1 MKTAC
6 SLIVTQNR
14 IPINPLTEKFSLD
27 WTNNCKAVL
36 KIEKTCLTIV
46 TNTVIWN
53 CAIELPKEDSYLKAI
68 YNNNV
73 GSFFNYHP
81 SKTTHFDQSQV
92 IKIIVDCV
100 RFIYFN
106 SFLLFI
112 LLWFSNLGQEKIQHT
127 RRELDRLPLYYM
139 DVDNQDNG
147 IEYEFWE
154 GFRQAC
160 LIPELSAFNQTAKL
174 KDELVKLRNMAL
186 VIYGLI
192 NVLWIIFLLSFV
204 QVNNFRDIQLL
215 YGLIY
220 IIQFLALLGHRFV
233 TVVRLLAR
241 TPWKL
246 GNN

>member
-1 MKTAC
+1 
-6 SLIVTQNR
+6 
-14 IPINPLTEKFSLD
+14 
-27 WTNNCKAVL
+27 
-36 KIEKTCLTIV
+36 
-46 TNTVIWN
+46 
-53 CAIELPKEDSYLKAI
+53 
-68 YNNNV
+68 
-73 GSFFNYHP
+73 
-81 SKTTHFDQSQV
+81 
-92 IKIIVDCV
+92 
-100 RFIYFN
+100 
-106 SFLLFI
+106 
-112 LLWFSNLGQEKIQHT
+112 
-127 RRELDRLPLYYM
+127 M